1 MTPSVCPRTSR
12 QVKPFVVERE
22 AYILWRPSQDEQTNY
37 CTDDHWEEWMLHSSD
52 RAGQYLSIRLAERPA
67 KFGIDLSVNLNVMP
81 IFRLAAFDVGQTCD
95 QILLDAFGQSA
106 LGGGGFLG
114 VRL

>member
-1 MTPSVCPRTSR
+1 
-12 QVKPFVVERE
+12 VVERE

-52 RAGQYLSIRLAERPA
+52 RAGQYLSIRLAERPDR
-67 KFGIDLSVNLNVMP
+67 FGIDLSVSLNVMP
-81 IFRLAAFDVGQTCD
+81 IFRLAAFDVGQTRD
-95 QILLDAFGQSA
+95 HILPDAFGRSA
-106 LGGGGFLG
+106 LGAGGFLG